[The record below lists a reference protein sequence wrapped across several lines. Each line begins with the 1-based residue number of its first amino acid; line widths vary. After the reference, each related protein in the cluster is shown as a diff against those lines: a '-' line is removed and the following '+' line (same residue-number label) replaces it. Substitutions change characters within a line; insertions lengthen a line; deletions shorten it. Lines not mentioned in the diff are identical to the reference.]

1 MPLVAPLDL
10 NPPPGTRVL
19 ITGGASGIGRAT
31 AEAYAA
37 RGARICILD
46 RVLIADAPADW
57 VCVRGSATSAEDTEK
72 AFAEMDQRWGGV
84 DVAFANAGMASNK
97 PTLELTEDEWQR
109 VLDLNLTG
117 VFLTCQA
124 AGRRMVAQKS
134 GLILATSSIYG
145 LTAGARRAAY
155 TATKAA
161 VANLVRT
168 LAIEWGPHGVRVN
181 AISPGYVETDML
193 LALVQRG
200 TLNTDRMRARTPAPR
215 LGRPQDIAAMAAF
228 LGSPGASWING
239 AVIPVDGGWMAN
251 GGPE

>member
-1 MPLVAPLDL
+1 MPPIPPLDL
-10 NPPPGTRVL
+10 NPPPGTRVF
-19 ITGGASGIGRAT
+19 ITGGAHGIGRAT

-37 RGARICILD
+37 RNARICILD
-46 RVLIADAPADW
+46 RTPVKDAPDDW
-57 VCVRGSATSAEDTEK
+57 LCIQGSATSAEETEA
-72 AFAEMDQRWGGV
+72 AFAAMDRRWGGV
-84 DVAFANAGMASNK
+84 DVAFANAGMAANK
-97 PTLELTEDEWQR
+97 PSLDLTEADWQQ

-124 AGRRMVAQKS
+124 AGRRMIPRGA

-145 LTAGARRAAY
+145 LTAGANRAAY

-161 VANLVRT
+161 VANLIRT

-181 AISPGYVETDML
+181 AIAPGYVETEMVM
-193 LALVQRG
+193 ALVQRG
-200 TLNTDRMRARTPAPR
+200 TLKTDTMKARTPLAR
-215 LGRPQDIAAMAAF
+215 LGKPQDIAAMAAF
-228 LGSPGASWING
+228 LGSPGAAWING

>member
-1 MPLVAPLDL
+1 MAIPPLDL
-10 NPPPGTRVL
+10 NPPAGTRVM
-19 ITGGASGIGRAT
+19 ITGGAFGLGRAT

-37 RGARICILD
+37 RGGKICILD
-46 RVLIADAPADW
+46 RVAVKDAPADW
-57 VCVRGSATSAEDTEK
+57 ICIQGSATSAEDTEA
-72 AFAEMDQRWGGV
+72 AFARMDRSWGGV

-97 PTLELTEDEWQR
+97 PTLDLTEDEWRQ

-124 AGRRMVAQKS
+124 AGRRMVEQKS

-168 LAIEWGPHGVRVN
+168 LAIEWGPYGVRVN

-200 TLNTDRMRARTPAPR
+200 TLNTDKMKARTPLPR

-228 LGSPGASWING
+228 LGSPGAAWING

>member
-1 MPLVAPLDL
+1 MAAMAPLDL
-10 NPPPGTRVL
+10 NPAPGLRVF
-19 ITGGASGIGRAT
+19 ITGGAHGIGRAT

-46 RVLIADAPADW
+46 RVEMKDAPEDW
-57 VCVRGSATSAEDTEK
+57 LCRKGSATSANDTE
-72 AFAEMDQRWGGV
+72 AALVEMERRWGGV
-84 DVAFANAGMASNK
+84 DVAFANAGMAANK
-97 PTLELTEDEWQR
+97 PTLELSEEEWQR

-117 VFLTCQA
+117 VFLTCQH
-124 AGRRMVAQKS
+124 AGRRMVAQGS
-134 GLILATSSIYG
+134 GLIIATSSIYG

-168 LAIEWGPHGVRVN
+168 LAIEWGPSGVRVN
-181 AISPGYVETDML
+181 AVSPGYVETDMM

-200 TLNTDRMRARTPAPR
+200 TLSLEGMKARTPLPR
-215 LGRPQDIAAMAAF
+215 LGRPQDIAAMCAF
-228 LGSPGASWING
+228 LASPGAAWING

>member
-1 MPLVAPLDL
+1 MAIAPLDL
-10 NPPPGTRVL
+10 NPPAGTRVL
-19 ITGGASGIGRAT
+19 ITGGAFGIGRAT

-37 RGARICILD
+37 RGGKICILD
-46 RVLIADAPADW
+46 RTEVKDAPPDW
-57 VCVRGSATSAEDTEK
+57 VCIKGSATSAEDTEN
-72 AFAEMDQRWGGV
+72 AFAEMDRRWGGV
-84 DVAFANAGMASNK
+84 DVAFANAGMAANK
-97 PTLELTEDEWQR
+97 PSLDLTEQDWQA

-124 AGRRMVAQKS
+124 AGRRMVEQKS

-145 LTAGARRAAY
+145 LTAGKNRAAY

-181 AISPGYVETDML
+181 AISPGYVETDMVL
-193 LALVQRG
+193 SLVQRG
-200 TLNTDRMRARTPAPR
+200 TLNTDKMKARTPLPR

>member
-1 MPLVAPLDL
+1 MALPPLDL
-10 NPPPGTRVL
+10 NPAPNLRVF

-46 RVLIADAPADW
+46 RVDIKDAPADW
-57 VCVRGSATSAEDTEK
+57 LCRKGSATSANDTES
-72 AFAEMDQRWGGV
+72 ALAEMDSRWGGV
-84 DVAFANAGMASNK
+84 DVAFANAGVAANK
-97 PTLELTEDEWQR
+97 PSLDLTEDEWQR
-109 VLDLNLTG
+109 VLDVNLTG
-117 VFLTCQA
+117 VFLTCQH

-134 GLILATSSIYG
+134 GLIIATSSIYG
-145 LTAGARRAAY
+145 LTAGANRAAY

-168 LAIEWGPHGVRVN
+168 LAIEWGPHNVRVN
-181 AISPGYVETDML
+181 AVSPGYVETDMMM
-193 LALVQRG
+193 ALIQRG
-200 TLNTDRMRARTPAPR
+200 TLNQEKMKSRTPLPR
-215 LGRPQDIAAMAAF
+215 LGKPQDIAAMCAF
-228 LGSPGASWING
+228 LASSGASWING

>member
-1 MPLVAPLDL
+1 MAPLDL
-10 NPPPGTRVL
+10 NPPAGLRVF
-19 ITGGASGIGRAT
+19 ITGGAHGIGRAT

-46 RVLIADAPADW
+46 RTDVKDAPADW
-57 VCVRGSATSAEDTEK
+57 VCRKGSATSAEDTE
-72 AFAEMDQRWGGV
+72 AALAEMDRRWGGV
-84 DVAFANAGMASNK
+84 DVAFANAGMAAHK
-97 PTLELTEDEWQR
+97 PSLDLTQDDWAR

-124 AGRRMVAQKS
+124 AGRRMVEQKS

-145 LTAGARRAAY
+145 LTAGGSRAAY

-181 AISPGYVETDML
+181 AVAPGYVETDMM
-193 LALVQRG
+193 LALLQRG
-200 TLNTDRMRARTPAPR
+200 TLSTDKMKARTPLPR
-215 LGRPQDIAAMAAF
+215 LGKPQDIAAMCAF
-228 LGSPGASWING
+228 LALPGAAWING

>member
-1 MPLVAPLDL
+1 MALPPLDL
-10 NPPPGTRVL
+10 NPAPNLRVF

-46 RVLIADAPADW
+46 RVDIKDAPADW
-57 VCVRGSATSAEDTEK
+57 LCRKGSATSGNDTES
-72 AFAEMDQRWGGV
+72 ALAEMDARWGGV
-84 DVAFANAGMASNK
+84 DVAFANAGVAANK
-97 PTLELTEDEWQR
+97 PTLDLSEEDWQR
-109 VLDLNLTG
+109 VLDVNLTG
-117 VFLTCQA
+117 VFLTCQH

-134 GLILATSSIYG
+134 GLIIATSSIYG
-145 LTAGARRAAY
+145 LTAGANRAAY

-168 LAIEWGPHGVRVN
+168 LAIEWGPHNVRVN
-181 AISPGYVETDML
+181 AVSPGYVETDMMM
-193 LALVQRG
+193 ALIQRG
-200 TLNTDRMRARTPAPR
+200 TLNQDKMKARTPLPR
-215 LGRPQDIAAMAAF
+215 LGKPQDIAAMCAF
-228 LGSPGASWING
+228 LSSPGASWING

>member
-1 MPLVAPLDL
+1 MALPPLDL
-10 NPPPGTRVL
+10 NPASNLRVF

-46 RVLIADAPADW
+46 RVDIKDAPPDW
-57 VCVRGSATSAEDTEK
+57 LCRKGSATSANDTES
-72 AFAEMDQRWGGV
+72 ALAEMDSRWGGV
-84 DVAFANAGMASNK
+84 DVAFANAGVAANK
-97 PTLELTEDEWQR
+97 PTLDLSEDDWQR
-109 VLDLNLTG
+109 VLDVNLTG
-117 VFLTCQA
+117 VFLTCQH

-134 GLILATSSIYG
+134 GLIIATSSIYG
-145 LTAGARRAAY
+145 LTAGANRAAY

-168 LAIEWGPHGVRVN
+168 LAIEWGPHNVRVN
-181 AISPGYVETDML
+181 AVSPGYVETDMMM
-193 LALVQRG
+193 ALVQRG
-200 TLNTDRMRARTPAPR
+200 TLSQDKMKARTPLPR
-215 LGRPQDIAAMAAF
+215 LGKPQDIAAMCAF
-228 LGSPGASWING
+228 LASPGASWING

>member
-1 MPLVAPLDL
+1 MF
-10 NPPPGTRVL
+10 
-19 ITGGASGIGRAT
+19 ITGGAHGIGRAT

-37 RGARICILD
+37 RGAKICILD
-46 RVLIADAPADW
+46 RADIKDAPPDW
-57 VCVRGSATSAEDTEK
+57 VCLKGSATSAEDTEK
-72 AFAEMDQRWGGV
+72 ALAEMDRRWGGV
-84 DVAFANAGMASNK
+84 DVAFANAGMAANK
-97 PTLELTEDEWQR
+97 PSLDLTEAEWQA

-124 AGRRMVAQKS
+124 AGRRMVEQKS

-168 LAIEWGPHGVRVN
+168 LAIEWGPYGVRVN

-193 LALVQRG
+193 LSLVQRG
-200 TLNTDRMRARTPAPR
+200 TLSTDKMKARTPLPR

-228 LGSPGASWING
+228 LGSPGAAWING

>member
-1 MPLVAPLDL
+1 MALPPLDL
-10 NPPPGTRVL
+10 SPQPGTRVL
-19 ITGGASGIGRAT
+19 ITGGAFGIGRAT

-37 RGARICILD
+37 RGAKICILD
-46 RVLIADAPADW
+46 RTEVKDAPPDW
-57 VCVRGSATSAEDTEK
+57 VCLKGSATSSEDTEK
-72 AFAEMDQRWGGV
+72 AFSEMDRRWGGV
-84 DVAFANAGMASNK
+84 DVAFANAGMAANK
-97 PTLELTEDEWQR
+97 PSLDLTESEWQA

-124 AGRRMVAQKS
+124 AGRRMVEQKS

-145 LTAGARRAAY
+145 LTAGKNRAAY

-193 LALVQRG
+193 LSLVQRG
-200 TLNTDRMRARTPAPR
+200 TLSTDKMKARTPLPR
-215 LGRPQDIAAMAAF
+215 LGKPQDIAAMAAF
-228 LGSPGASWING
+228 LGSPGAAWING

>member
-1 MPLVAPLDL
+1 MIPLDL
-10 NPPPGTRVL
+10 NPPPNLRVF
-19 ITGGASGIGRAT
+19 ITGGATGIGRAT

-37 RGARICILD
+37 RKARICILD
-46 RVLIADAPADW
+46 RVAVPNPPEDW
-57 VCVRGSATSAEDTEK
+57 VCIKGSATSADDTEH
-72 AFAEMDQRWGGV
+72 AFAQMDRRWGGV
-84 DVAFANAGMASNK
+84 DVAFANAGMAANK
-97 PTLELTEDEWQR
+97 PSLDLTESDWQK

-124 AGRRMVAQKS
+124 AGRRMVPQQS

-145 LTAGARRAAY
+145 LTAGANRAAY

-161 VANLVRT
+161 VANLIKT

-181 AISPGYVETDML
+181 AIAPGYVESDMMM
-193 LALVQRG
+193 ALVQRG
-200 TLNTDRMRARTPAPR
+200 TLKTDTMKARTPLPR
-215 LGRPQDIAAMAAF
+215 LGKPEDTAAMAAF
-228 LGSPGASWING
+228 LGSPGAAWING

>member
-1 MPLVAPLDL
+1 MATPPLDL
-10 NPPPGTRVL
+10 NPPTGTRAF
-19 ITGGASGIGRAT
+19 ITGGANGIGRAT

-37 RGARICILD
+37 RGGRICILD
-46 RVLIADAPADW
+46 RAPVQDAPEDW
-57 VCVRGSATSAEDTEK
+57 ICLRGSATSADDIEG
-72 AFAEMDQRWGGV
+72 AIAEMEKRWGGI
-84 DVAFANAGMASNK
+84 DMAFANAGMSSNK
-97 PTLELTEDEWQR
+97 PSLDVAEDEWRR

-124 AGRRMVAQKS
+124 AGKRMVAQKS

-145 LTAGARRAAY
+145 LTAGAGRAAY

-181 AISPGYVETDML
+181 AISPGYVETDMVL
-193 LALVQRG
+193 SLAQRG
-200 TLNTDRMRARTPAPR
+200 TLSLDGVRARTPMPR

-228 LGSPGASWING
+228 LGSPGASWVNG